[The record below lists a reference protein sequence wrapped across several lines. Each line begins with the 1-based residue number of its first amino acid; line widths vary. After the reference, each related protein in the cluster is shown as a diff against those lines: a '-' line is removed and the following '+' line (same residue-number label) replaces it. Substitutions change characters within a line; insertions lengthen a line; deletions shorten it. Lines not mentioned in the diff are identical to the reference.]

1 MVEYAVYKGE
11 ELLAI
16 GTADELAELFGV
28 TPKTI
33 RWMTYPTNY
42 KRDKGNRKIAVK
54 L

>member
-1 MVEYAVYKGE
+1 MAEYAVYKGE
-11 ELLAI
+11 ELLAT

-33 RWMTYPTNY
+33 RWMSSPTCY
-42 KRDKGNRKIAVK
+42 KRDKGKRKVAVK